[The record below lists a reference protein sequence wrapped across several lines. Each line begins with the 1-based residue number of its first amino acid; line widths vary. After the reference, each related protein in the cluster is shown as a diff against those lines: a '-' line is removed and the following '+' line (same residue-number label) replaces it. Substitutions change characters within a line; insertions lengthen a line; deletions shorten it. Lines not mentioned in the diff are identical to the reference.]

1 MATRLD
7 SNDSGFEDAFVRLL
21 ETKRGTEPDVDDAV
35 RAILAD
41 VREKGDEAVIA
52 YTREF
57 DGFELSSETMAVTGP
72 EIEAAKE
79 AVLEAGGLHVI
90 GTERHESRRIDN
102 QLRGRAGR

>member
-79 AVLEAGGLHVI
+79 AVDPDVLE
-90 GTERHESRRIDN
+90 
-102 QLRGRAGR
+102 LRVHPSEAT